1 MINLHTSL
9 KGEYRMVVRSGSK
22 VVRDSG
28 WMPNLITD
36 GGLNGIGDGTM
47 KLAYC
52 SVGEGNTPP
61 ANTDTSLQTF
71 HQSTGTR
78 SSITT
83 VNSGSPTY
91 IKQTAYV
98 FLFPINS
105 VNKNYAEIGVGVN
118 STGTAL
124 FSRALIVDSG
134 GAPTT
139 FTVLTGEQLEVTY
152 RLWQY
157 AALTDQVSAV
167 TISGTPYT
175 TTVRGTVVNNTSG
188 ADNFVHGVT
197 WSTLAVQYGNGA
209 MTVNTSI
216 PSPGTSGG
224 SPSSVAAYTPGSFYR
239 DFTWN
244 VGTNS
249 WNLAGGL
256 KVFWNLGIP
265 LSLGGFLGH
274 TYQIGVSP
282 AIPKDN
288 TKTMSLTFR
297 ISWGRH

>member
-9 KGEYRMVVRSGSK
+9 KGEYRMVVRRGRN

-71 HQSTGTR
+71 HQSTATR
-78 SSITT
+78 SSVNT

-91 IKQTAYV
+91 IKQTTYV
-98 FLFPINS
+98 FLFSVNS
-105 VNKNYAEIGVGVN
+105 VNKNYAEIGVGASN
-118 STGTAL
+118 SGTAL
-124 FSRALIVDSG
+124 FSRALVVDSG

-157 AALTDQVSAV
+157 AALTDQVSNV
-167 TISGTPYT
+167 TISGATYT
-175 TTVRGTVVNNTSG
+175 TTVRGTTVNNTAG
-188 ADNFVHGVT
+188 ADLFWNGLN
-197 WSTLAVQYGNGA
+197 WSGLKLYYGNVA
-209 MTVNTSI
+209 MSANTS
-216 PSPGTSGG
+216 
-224 SPSSVAAYTPGSFYR
+224 SPSGSNGNVNPSLAAYTANTFYR
-239 DFTWN
+239 DLTWS
-244 VGTNS
+244 VGTTS

-256 KVFWNLGIP
+256 TVFYNLGVP
-265 LSLGGFLGH
+265 LTAGGFLGH

-282 AIPKDN
+282 AIPKDA
-288 TKTMSLTFR
+288 TSTMSLTFR